1 MRFPGHTKPHRPIHK
16 KYESVRT
23 KNLKPEQ
30 ESDHPQFRLAPNSR
44 ALRLLTLSLWPFC
57 TVLGAALFSIGHPGG
72 IQRSTNDVISNARQ
86 ILYTAAT
93 DQDDGVFLQ
102 IVADTRDISCNFN
115 PIGQTHTCNFAK
127 GRIRLLWCRR
137 IYSGAYA
144 SFLRTLLQRRT
155 TRLVIGLLST
165 LSNQLI
171 KRRHELELLNL
182 EPHPAG
188 NIP

>member
-1 MRFPGHTKPHRPIHK
+1 M
-16 KYESVRT
+16 
-23 KNLKPEQ
+23 
-30 ESDHPQFRLAPNSR
+30 
-44 ALRLLTLSLWPFC
+44 
-57 TVLGAALFSIGHPGG
+57 
-72 IQRSTNDVISNARQ
+72 
-86 ILYTAAT
+86 
-93 DQDDGVFLQ
+93 
-102 IVADTRDISCNFN
+102 ADTRDVGGYLD

-155 TRLVIGLLST
+155 TRLVIGLLPT

-182 EPHPAG
+182 EPTPAE